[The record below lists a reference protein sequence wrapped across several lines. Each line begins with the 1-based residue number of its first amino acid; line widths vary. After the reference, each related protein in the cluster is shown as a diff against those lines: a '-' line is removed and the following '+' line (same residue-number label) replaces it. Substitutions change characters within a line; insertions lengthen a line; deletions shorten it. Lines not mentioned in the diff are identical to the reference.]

1 MSISSWPTGF
11 PTPLR
16 EGYGYSQPEL
26 NQRTSFAL
34 GGRVRPLFSDGPDR
48 FDVSVM
54 LSAAQWRRFQGWHRY
69 ELANGSGWFTLPL
82 FASGI
87 RQIREARFT
96 EAPRYEL
103 VAVSH
108 ARVTLPLETRTGTTI
123 SREEYEDLIGVI
135 GFEDFVQT
143 LITPSDTAIINPAAG
158 DAAPSDP
165 IPWGGLWLPYGGRI
179 ALEGDDGRAESFEFP
194 PNTRFTGV
202 IPRRFLIIGSDFEP
216 VVYGLS
222 HPTVTALPA
231 NSGNRIITVVP
242 SDTVGL
248 PLPAVGGLYTQ
259 SGGGFSYASTTGAGS
274 AVLPPKRWLATPE
287 FTRVNVAGTDAG
299 FAAVAFVRAP

>member
-158 DAAPSDP
+158 DAAPGDP

-179 ALEGDDGRAESFEFP
+179 ALEGDDGVSTPIELP
-194 PNTRFTGV
+194 PNTRFTGL
-202 IPRRFLIIGSDFEP
+202 IPRRLLVIGTDADA

-242 SDTVGL
+242 SDSVDL
-248 PLPAVGGLYTQ
+248 VSPAVGGIYTQ
-259 SGGGFSYASTTGAGS
+259 SGGGFSYQSAAGAGS
-274 AVLPPKRWLATPE
+274 ALLPPRRWLASPAI
-287 FTRVNVAGTDAG
+287 TRVNDAATDAE
-299 FAAVAFVRAP
+299 FTAVAFVQS